1 MRAGRTVKVA
11 ALAVASTTML
21 AGCGMTPGAAATVG
35 SQTISHDEVDEVAQA
50 VCSANMV
57 TSQASGQPAPS
68 LPSRGARE
76 VAMSI
81 LLETELSQQ
90 FGEAEGV
97 TPDPQQVAQ
106 AVAQNE
112 QGLAMLPE
120 DQRDIF
126 SETLREYAEGQLM
139 LIEVGKS
146 ELGPQTGDDEALAEG
161 SKLRA
166 AYAKGIDVEVDP
178 RFGSFADGRFQP
190 GGASLSVPASD
201 RAVQGA
207 EQQPGEEFVGGL
219 PASQL
224 CS

>member
-1 MRAGRTVKVA
+1 MRSGRRVRLT
-11 ALAVASTTML
+11 ALAVASATVL
-21 AGCGMTPGAAATVG
+21 AGCGTSPGSAATVG
-35 SQTISHDEVDEVAQA
+35 SQTISRDEIDDVARA

-57 TSQASGQPAPS
+57 TSQASGQAPPA

-90 FGEAEGV
+90 FGEAKGV

-120 DQRDIF
+120 DQRAIF

-139 LIEVGKS
+139 LIEIGRS
-146 ELGPQTGDDEALAEG
+146 ELGPQAGDDEALAEAA
-161 SKLRA
+161 KLRA
-166 AYAKGIDVEVDP
+166 AYAEGIDVEVDP
-178 RFGSFADGRFQP
+178 RFGSFTDGRFQP

-219 PASQL
+219 PATQL